1 MPDSR
6 DARTLLPIPD
16 APRTGPITY
25 DAKDPESTFPPIE
38 VEIAIAEAADIADH
52 IVDPEEV
59 VRVAMARQ

>member
-6 DARTLLPIPD
+6 DARTVLPIPD

-25 DAKDPESTFPPIE
+25 DAKDPASTFPPIE